1 VKYQQTTFTLPVSN
15 QRLTQDL
22 YDLRVGKIT
31 QQEYESRQKQGRKK
45 ATK

>member
-1 VKYQQTTFTLPVSN
+1 VSD

-31 QQEYESRQKQGRKK
+31 QQEYDRRMKKRKAK
-45 ATK
+45 NKC